1 MVNRTGFAPLTKP
14 VSEANIKT
22 EPVGAEAR
30 FFLVPRGSR
39 STDAAATELNPLFPI
54 GRSSR
59 RMRVLKVPAVFD
71 LFTLALLSG
80 GFLLLWQ
87 NLFSL
92 RQIASDGA
100 NQRVDVPADQNIH
113 IAVGP
118 EESAANEAAELA
130 SACGASDG
138 PPGPGLLAH
147 ADPG

>member
-1 MVNRTGFAPLTKP
+1 
-14 VSEANIKT
+14 
-22 EPVGAEAR
+22 
-30 FFLVPRGSR
+30 
-39 STDAAATELNPLFPI
+39 
-54 GRSSR
+54 
-59 RMRVLKVPAVFD
+59 VLKVPAVFD

-138 PPGPGLLAH
+138 PPGSGLLAH
-147 ADPG
+147 ADPGAAIQNHYASSVSAAMAKSRKATAGV